1 MERRTLM
8 IGMMILS
15 LSMVATAEDGTNKIA
30 DKQAGPKWED
40 QPTGVKRLFEQQ
52 APNWVKIGDKLWCVE
67 VMKEAQKRA
76 KRGKG
81 DAYHDASAP
90 WFYEPIGDVRCRWIG
105 EVYKHMKL
113 DAPEGYEVLEG
124 RVTYN
129 QRSEGFHMLPKKH
142 GRNIFIYDEVSSV
155 DLKSLVCVI
164 ASTQEHKFEYTAGGK
179 KFSHQAY
186 RQASISI
193 LSTPVTSDELFNYF
207 ITHQI
212 KQFPIWRAKPNRERD
227 GFEWNNYPRKFN
239 LPN

>member
-1 MERRTLM
+1 M

-124 RVTYN
+124 TVNYLTDDGFFIYQPKVRNNPFVYSLDKPKLNSKVVTLGKKQTGKYTSGAKSYDAYN
-129 QRSEGFHMLPKKH
+129 QYRE
-142 GRNIFIYDEVSSV
+142 
-155 DLKSLVCVI
+155 
-164 ASTQEHKFEYTAGGK
+164 FELAIVP
-179 KFSHQAY
+179 Q
-186 RQASISI
+186 Q
-193 LSTPVTSDELFNYF
+193 LFDYLH
-207 ITHQI
+207 THQI
-212 KQFPIWRAKPNRERD
+212 KEFPVWRAKPNRERD
-227 GFEWNNYPRKFN
+227 GFEWTNYPRKFQI
-239 LPN
+239 PN